1 MQTLGLIWVREV
13 VSAVIDLAAFVFLAR
28 FLFPA
33 NRQAFWAVLSAR
45 LISGNYNYLL
55 NRHLVFAKAGQHTVL
70 KYIGLAI
77 VQAGLA
83 AALTGMLVML
93 FSASLNLE
101 TVIKVLVDL
110 VLFVFSYQVQK
121 RWIFNGN

>member
-1 MQTLGLIWVREV
+1 M
-13 VSAVIDLAAFVFLAR
+13 AFVLLAR

-33 NRQAFWAVLSAR
+33 NRQAFWAVLTAW
-45 LISGNYNYLL
+45 LVSGSYNYLL
-55 NRHLVFAKAGQHTVL
+55 NRHLVFAKAGQHTVI

-83 AALTGMLVML
+83 AALTGMLVL

>member
-1 MQTLGLIWVREV
+1 MGKRV
-13 VSAVIDLAAFVFLAR
+13 VSAAIDLAAFVLLAR

-33 NRQAFWAVLSAR
+33 NRRAFWAVLTAR
-45 LISGNYNYLL
+45 LISGSYNYLL
-55 NRHLVFAKAGQHTVL
+55 NRHLVFAKASQHTVI

-101 TVIKVLVDL
+101 TVLKFLVDL